1 MPMPFSPCDV
11 ESTGQCNDQSVD
23 ILRQIFGPVI
33 DKLVTGADASTIDST
48 TNILST
54 VLSVFNQGAFIVLS
68 LIISYTLLMGVANT
82 ANDGEALGKNWST
95 VWTPV
100 RLVSFSGML
109 LPTTSGYSFIQ
120 FLVLMIALWGAGFAN
135 WAYRGGVSI
144 GLIAPNAVVGGIYKS
159 GEFYGIRDFASNYLS
174 VAYCKRV
181 ANSVYSSTDAQPSVT
196 AVPFKDDISGI
207 SYAIKDVNQ
216 STALA
221 GGSPFCGTV
230 TINKYK
236 AGTSD
241 DKATQILENLH
252 AAMQKTKYD
261 VAQQLTKDIDT
272 WVNSWPDSLSSA
284 SWSTVDSQH
293 FNDLVTNA
301 ENKIIDSATNSA
313 QGQSNE
319 LSTEMQK
326 YITALTDKGWI
337 NASGWFQKVGKVR
350 EMLSQVIGSPV
361 GTVQL
366 PTYTGL
372 PNDQRTSQ
380 LVGVVT
386 TITDKIRT
394 ASDKKLTPGE
404 SSTGIQSM
412 GALVPTNPE
421 NIDITSLQS
430 AIDSATSR
438 TVAGVMNTVVN
449 TLVESDDNHQGS
461 TLLCGAAGQMGG
473 SLNRMKCVGD
483 YLTLVYDSIYVS
495 DKSIKLQA
503 AAVRMVASL
512 ASSGKVLGTGLDA
525 DKPTN
530 ALWDFI
536 MEVVSPILAGIMAQ
550 IFPLAVMLSVILP
563 AAPNMIFIV
572 VVVGWFLAVLQS
584 IIAVTL
590 WALIHATPERSFIG
604 GQTQGYLLLLSLFV
618 RPILAIIGLFAS
630 FLLADPI
637 IGFITNSFFSVY
649 NAVSA
654 STSVGFITQ
663 FTQFIWW
670 MYAYAGLLVPV
681 LYMIFGLPQIL
692 PDHVLK
698 WINIGISDLGETHA
712 ANKQQ
717 YVNSRIMSE
726 QRLFQASIEDGRS
739 KGQGA
744 NGPGAIANKTSNA
757 QQQGGRDSALTSSPP
772 VSRGYDSEL

>member
-1 MPMPFSPCDV
+1 MTMPFSPCDV

-33 DKLVTGADASTIDST
+33 DRLVTGADASNVDASS
-48 TNILST
+48 NILST
-54 VLSVFNQGAFIVLS
+54 VLSIFNQGSFIVLS

-135 WAYRGGVSI
+135 WAYRGGVAI
-144 GLIAPNAVVGGIYKS
+144 GLVAPNSVVGGIYKS

-181 ANSVYSSTDAQPSVT
+181 ANSVYAGNGSAPDVT
-196 AVPFKDDISGI
+196 PVKVSDDISGV
-207 SYAIKDVNQ
+207 SYAYRDINQ
-216 STALA
+216 ATALA
-221 GGSPFCGTV
+221 GGASFCGTV
-230 TINKYK
+230 SINRYK
-236 AGTSD
+236 ASTST

-252 AAMQKTKYD
+252 AAMQKTKFD
-261 VAQQLTKDIDT
+261 VTEQLMNDIDT
-272 WVNSWPDSLSSA
+272 WVNSWPDTLSSS
-284 SWSTVDSQH
+284 SWSSVDSQR
-293 FNDLVTNA
+293 FNEIVSNA
-301 ENKIIDSATNSA
+301 ENQIIDSAANTA
-313 QGQSNE
+313 QGQSTE
-319 LSTEMQK
+319 LSTEMDK
-326 YITALTDKGWI
+326 YVSALTDKGWI
-337 NASGWFQKVGKVR
+337 TASGWFQKIGKVR

-372 PNDQRTSQ
+372 PNDQRTAQ
-380 LVGVVT
+380 LVNVVT

-394 ASDKKLTPGE
+394 ASDKKLTPGAAT
-404 SSTGIQSM
+404 TGIQSM
-412 GALVPTNPE
+412 GALVPTNPD
-421 NIDITSLQS
+421 NIDITSLQN

-438 TVAGVMNTVVN
+438 TMAGVTNTVVN

-461 TLLCGAAGQMGG
+461 SLLCGSAGQMGG

-483 YLTLVYDSIYVS
+483 YLTLVYDSIYIS

-503 AAVRMVASL
+503 AAVRLVASL
-512 ASSGKVLGTGLDA
+512 ASSGKVLGTGLEA
-525 DKPTN
+525 DKPAS

-536 MEVVSPILAGIMAQ
+536 MEVVSPILSGIMAQ

-618 RPILAIIGLFAS
+618 RPVLAIIGLFAS

-637 IGFITNSFFSVY
+637 IGFITSSFFSVY
-649 NAVSA
+649 NSVSA
-654 STSVGFITQ
+654 STSVGAITQ
-663 FTQFIWW
+663 FSQFIWW

-717 YVNSRIMSE
+717 YVNQRIMSE
-726 QRLFQASIEDGRS
+726 QKLFQASVEEDKRVGQNGTGALTDKTHNARS
-739 KGQGA
+739 ETRA
-744 NGPGAIANKTSNA
+744 DT
-757 QQQGGRDSALTSSPP
+757 ALTSSPP
-772 VSRGYDSEL
+772 VSNNHDSEL